1 MSCGSNLSSAPQS
14 VLLWSIAV
22 TLLRRA
28 LITPPSPP
36 SDFYLHF
43 VFLVSPQMRIAS
55 CTPCGPMFLAWMW
68 WTDHRHHA
76 CMRAAVHFQ
85 CQIEHFSNAT
95 PCNFLNQNITSASA
109 NSIFRSNQLSKV
121 EQNDSVETCCS
132 SEKHGLLFHTSVS
145 AIYPKRLLRS
155 GAILL
160 SKRRLKQIRPSLTHP
175 PSAQ

>member
-1 MSCGSNLSSAPQS
+1 
-14 VLLWSIAV
+14 
-22 TLLRRA
+22 
-28 LITPPSPP
+28 
-36 SDFYLHF
+36 
-43 VFLVSPQMRIAS
+43 
-55 CTPCGPMFLAWMW
+55 
-68 WTDHRHHA
+68 
-76 CMRAAVHFQ
+76 MRAAVHFQ

-175 PSAQ
+175 PSAQQFSVITGTKPSRYITYTGNLKELNAGNEMAETSAESISHHAAEGHEQWQKKGNQKVQTC